1 MDKKKIDV
9 QENIIDTENF
19 LPEEDNV
26 KVTYR
31 AETEEGTSEAEELT
45 EKSVGSSKRR
55 RRTVIGVVMC
65 ALMLIGIGTIIST
78 GVGVVAK
85 LVDNT
90 AEKEEYNALLATL
103 VVADPLPF
111 ESPDQADME
120 LLLSSSVWAAVM
132 NEDMEKYE
140 TNDYGQT
147 YLPAIDVDRYF
158 AKVFGT
164 QFALEHD
171 DFSDQGADFEFDE
184 DKQAYLVPV
193 TSVPTGFTPQVEKIK
208 TGNGEKIVTVG
219 YISPATNWNDTSDGS
234 VSKYVDYIFQKQGK
248 EYYLVAIRE
257 NGADAPEA
265 PAATPS
271 GEETAENDEPETADE
286 PQ

>member
-19 LPEEDNV
+19 LPEENSV
-26 KVTYR
+26 KITYR
-31 AETEEGTSEAEELT
+31 AEETETENKAEEEILSRNDI
-45 EKSVGSSKRR
+45 KSNHRR
-55 RRTVIGVVMC
+55 RVIIGAVMC
-65 ALMLIGIGTIIST
+65 VLMLIGMGTIIAS
-78 GVGVVAK
+78 GVGVVVK
-85 LVDNT
+85 IFDNT
-90 AEKEEYNALLATL
+90 AEKEAYNALLSTL

-132 NEDMEKYE
+132 NEDMSKYE
-140 TNDYGQT
+140 TNDIGQT
-147 YLPAIDVDRYF
+147 YLPAVDVDRYF

-164 QFALEHD
+164 QFVLEHD
-171 DFSDQGADFEFDE
+171 DFSDQGADFEYDE
-184 DKQAYLVPV
+184 DKQAYIVPV
-193 TSVPTGFTPQVEKIK
+193 TSLPTGFTPKVEKIK
-208 TGNGEKIVTVG
+208 TGKGEKIVTVG

-248 EYYLVAIRE
+248 DYYLVAIRDE
-257 NGADAPEA
+257 SETKVEIAPQDVA
-265 PAATPS
+265 
-271 GEETAENDEPETADE
+271 E

>member
-1 MDKKKIDV
+1 MDKKKIDL

-19 LPEEDNV
+19 LPDEDSV

-31 AETEEGTSEAEELT
+31 AEETESESAEDTLSR
-45 EKSVGSSKRR
+45 KNIRSKRR
-55 RRTVIGVVMC
+55 RRTVIGAVMC
-65 ALMLIGIGTIIST
+65 VLMLIGIGTIVAG
-78 GVGVVAK
+78 GVGVVTK
-85 LVDNT
+85 LLDNT
-90 AEKEEYNALLATL
+90 AEKEQYNALLATL

-140 TNDYGQT
+140 KDDFGQT

-158 AKVFGT
+158 ARVFGT
-164 QFALEHD
+164 QYALEHG
-171 DFSDQGADFEFDE
+171 DFADQEIEFEYDE
-184 DKQAYLVPV
+184 DRQAYIVPV
-193 TSVPTGFTPQVEKIK
+193 TSFPTGFTPKVEKIK
-208 TGNGEKIVTVG
+208 TGGGEKIVTVG

-257 NGADAPEA
+257 SEMQVEISA
-265 PAATPS
+265 PA
-271 GEETAENDEPETADE
+271 DLQ

>member
-19 LPEEDNV
+19 LPEENSV
-26 KVTYR
+26 KITYR
-31 AETEEGTSEAEELT
+31 AEETEVENKADEDVRIRKNI
-45 EKSVGSSKRR
+45 KSGHRR
-55 RRTVIGVVMC
+55 RVIIGAVMC
-65 ALMLIGIGTIIST
+65 VLMLIGMGTIIAG
-78 GVGVVAK
+78 GVGVAVK
-85 LVDNT
+85 IFDKT

-120 LLLSSSVWAAVM
+120 LLLSSSIWAAIM

-140 TNDYGQT
+140 KDDYGQT
-147 YLPAIDVDRYF
+147 YLPAVDVDRYF

-171 DFSDQGADFEFDE
+171 DFSDQEVEFEYDE
-184 DKQAYLVPV
+184 DKQAYIVPV
-193 TSVPTGFTPQVEKIK
+193 TSLPTGFTPQVEKIK
-208 TGNGEKIVTVG
+208 TGSGEKIVTVG
-219 YISPATNWNDTSDGS
+219 YLSPATNWNDVSDGS

-257 NGADAPEA
+257 SGAKAPEA
-265 PAATPS
+265 TAAPADTQ
-271 GEETAENDEPETADE
+271 EEKEPEVAAD

>member
-1 MDKKKIDV
+1 MDKKKIDL
-9 QENIIDTENF
+9 QENIIDTEKF
-19 LPEEDNV
+19 LPEEESV

-31 AETEEGTSEAEELT
+31 VETADEAAPDEEFA
-45 EKSVGSSKRR
+45 EKSGSFKRR
-55 RRTVIGVVMC
+55 RRTVIGAVMC
-65 ALMLIGIGTIIST
+65 VLMLIGIGTIVAG
-78 GVGVVAK
+78 GVKVVAK

-90 AEKEEYNALLATL
+90 AEKEAYNALLATL

-164 QFALEHD
+164 QYALEHD
-171 DFSDQGADFEFDE
+171 DFSDQGADFEYDE
-184 DKQAYLVPV
+184 DKQAYIVPV
-193 TSVPTGFTPQVEKIK
+193 TSLPTGFTPQVEKIK
-208 TGNGEKIVTVG
+208 TGGGEKIVTVG

-257 NGADAPEA
+257 NGTDAPE
-265 PAATPS
+265 TVKPS
-271 GEETAENDEPETADE
+271 EDNQKAEEPETPDE